1 MSKVERKYMLRA
13 MELARAAGEMGEIPI
28 GAVIVKSGEIIA
40 EGQNCRERKNDAT
53 SHAEIEAIRMAGEKT
68 GDWRLDGCTLY
79 VTLEPCPM
87 CTGAII
93 NSRISTVVFGAYD
106 LRAGCM
112 DSVIDL
118 CNYPFESRPEIYGG
132 IYEDECAEI
141 LSDFFKAV
149 RNEKQNS

>member
-53 SHAEIEAIRMAGEKT
+53 SHAEIEAIRMAGEKL
-68 GDWRLDGCTLY
+68 GDWRLEGCTLY

-141 LSDFFKAV
+141 LSDFFKVV

>member
-53 SHAEIEAIRMAGEKT
+53 SHAEIEAIRMAGEKL
-68 GDWRLDGCTLY
+68 GDWRLEGCTLY

>member
-53 SHAEIEAIRMAGEKT
+53 SHAEIEAIRMAGERT

>member
-1 MSKVERKYMLRA
+1 MSKVERKYMLCA

-28 GAVIVKSGEIIA
+28 GAVIVKNGEIIA
-40 EGQNCRERKNDAT
+40 EGQNCRERKKDAT

-68 GDWRLDGCTLY
+68 GDWRLEGCTLY